1 MTTASIISGT
11 PLVGL
16 ICMGLE
22 LSSAG
27 DLGARSSSPRRLV
40 VVELYTSQG
49 CSSSR

>member
-1 MTTASIISGT
+1 MTASAISRT
-11 PLVGL
+11 AIVAL

-27 DLGARSSSPRRLV
+27 DLRAQSSSPRGLV